1 MVLILALLV
10 GGGCVA
16 LGAWAIRRKQSG
28 ARTEDATAAA
38 VGRTLADLVPN
49 DVVTHDVV
57 DWMVAGVAS
66 LSEGAEH
73 WIEGRLEDASRE
85 GWIVVN
91 GADTDAVLVGER
103 VDDLVVGENPS
114 ESLDHRGDVFKLE
127 RHGQAQVVAVEGDVA
142 RVYTA
147 SGEIDCH
154 YWYYQRPGDARIWL
168 RHVGNARHH
177 FAGRRVARHLV
188 GFLPGS

>member
-1 MVLILALLV
+1 MELILALLI

-16 LGAWAIRRKQSG
+16 LGAWAIRRKQSE
-28 ARTEDATAAA
+28 ARTETAAA
-38 VGRTLADLVPN
+38 AANRTLADLVPQ
-49 DVVTHDVV
+49 DVITHDGI

-73 WIEGRLEDASRE
+73 WIEGRLEDAARE

-91 GADTDAVLVGER
+91 ASDPDKVLFGER

-142 RVYTA
+142 RVYAA
-147 SGEIDCH
+147 SGDIDCR
-154 YWYYQRPGDARIWL
+154 YWYYQRPGDARIWI
-168 RHVGNARHH
+168 RHVGAGRHH